1 MGNSPSNKYIN
12 FEDMQS
18 AINNKEY
25 IIINTLPEAQ
35 QTCLIVGTLN
45 MNNEVE
51 ILNAN
56 LKADKSIRIIVYGPN
71 SSDPSVNKK
80 YEQLLSLGFSNVFIY
95 GGGLFEWL
103 LLQDIYGKDQFK
115 TTIQERDIL
124 KYKGQFRLQS
134 EYKGLQSGRADA
146 PLRLNQN
153 YH

>member
-25 IIINTLPEAQ
+25 IIINTLPETQ

-51 ILNAN
+51 ILNAH
-56 LKADKSIRIIVYGPN
+56 LKADKNIRIIVYGAN
-71 SSDPSVNKK
+71 SSDASANKK

-95 GGGLFEWL
+95 NGGLFEWL
-103 LLQDIYGKDQFK
+103 LLQDIYGKEQFK
-115 TTIQERDIL
+115 TTRQERDIL
-124 KYKGQFRLQS
+124 KYKGHQVFNNNHLLAIPLAV
-134 EYKGLQSGRADA
+134 GL
-146 PLRLNQN
+146 
-153 YH
+153 

>member
-35 QTCLIVGTLN
+35 QMCLIVGTLN

-51 ILNAN
+51 ILNAH
-56 LKADKSIRIIVYGPN
+56 LKSDKSIRIIVYGIN
-71 SSDPSVNKK
+71 SSDPNVTKK

-115 TTIQERDIL
+115 TTTQERDIL
-124 KYKGQFRLQS
+124 KYKGHQVFNNNLFLKR
-134 EYKGLQSGRADA
+134 
-146 PLRLNQN
+146 
-153 YH
+153 

>member
-25 IIINTLPEAQ
+25 IIINTLPETQ
-35 QTCLIVGTLN
+35 QKCLIVGTLN

-51 ILNAN
+51 ILNTH
-56 LKADKSIRIIVYGPN
+56 LKADKSIRIIVYGMN
-71 SSDPSVNKK
+71 SSDNAVNKK

-95 GGGLFEWL
+95 NGGLFEWL

-115 TTIQERDIL
+115 TTAQERDIL
-124 KYKGQFRLQS
+124 KYKGHQVFNANLFLKR
-134 EYKGLQSGRADA
+134 
-146 PLRLNQN
+146 
-153 YH
+153 